1 MSNNE
6 HLPEAAI
13 NADPAGGWESGNVA
27 DGETAERNAD
37 AAGSAGLTESG
48 LPPLTPD
55 GTDAT
60 ADTTSEGVEGAESTQ
75 GADPDMIADGDL
87 DAEDPA

>member
-1 MSNNE
+1 MITNE
-6 HLPEAAI
+6 YLPEAAI
-13 NADPAGGWESGNVA
+13 NADPAGGWESGEVA

-37 AAGSAGLTESG
+37 AAGSSGLTESG

-55 GTDAT
+55 GADAT
-60 ADTTSEGVEGAESTQ
+60 ADTNSEGVEGAKAD
-75 GADPDMIADGDL
+75 ADPDLIADDDL

>member
-1 MSNNE
+1 MSTNE
-6 HLPEAAI
+6 YLPEAA
-13 NADPAGGWESGNVA
+13 SGS
-27 DGETAERNAD
+27 D
-37 AAGSAGLTESG
+37 GLTASG

-60 ADTTSEGVEGAESTQ
+60 ADTNSDGVEGAEATQ
-75 GADPDMIADGDL
+75 GADPDMIADDDL